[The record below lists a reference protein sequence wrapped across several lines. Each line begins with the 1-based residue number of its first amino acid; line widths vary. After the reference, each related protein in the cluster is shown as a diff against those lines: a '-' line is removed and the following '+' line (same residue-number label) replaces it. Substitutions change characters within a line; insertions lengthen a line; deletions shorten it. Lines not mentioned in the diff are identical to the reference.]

1 PIYICYEL
9 EDWLLS
15 ESFAC
20 VVASRWYAMGRSAA
34 VGLAKAATARSVLYK
49 SAYNNTRC
57 RKITRVVAFKEQDN
71 IKDWRVKQMVDTCHV
86 YYSSFWSR
94 GELAAAD
101 ALLDP
106 QFVYRDLCSVAGW
119 AQRSPTGTLPPTGM
133 VVGPRA
139 FKALVGDVRTQYP
152 DYYIEVGELAV
163 SDTHRIFVTWVS
175 HGTQLEA
182 PTLDSASSNHT
193 APSAGAASAASQKHQ
208 QDHHQHHNP
217 KPTANVAPS
226 YHNSLV
232 HGVDVITFNHDRS
245 RMLEVNVFRQL
256 SSDERRDVERR
267 LAPNPL
273 EIRLA
278 RLHWE

>member
-1 PIYICYEL
+1 KHQIA
-9 EDWLLS
+9 
-15 ESFAC
+15 SFPK
-20 VVASRWYAMGRSAA
+20 ASSVSLVCWWYAMGPSAA
-34 VGLAKAATARSVLYK
+34 LGLPKAATARMFSSK
-49 SAYNNTRC
+49 AAHNPTRC

-86 YYSSFWSR
+86 YYSSLWSR
-94 GELAAAD
+94 GELLAAD
-101 ALLDP
+101 MLLDP
-106 QFVYRDLCSVAGW
+106 QFVYRDLCSVSGW
-119 AQRSPTGTLPPTGM
+119 AQRSLTGNLPTTGM

-152 DYYIEVGELAV
+152 DYYVEVEELAV
-163 SDTHRIFVTWVS
+163 SDTHRIFVSWVS

-182 PTLDSASSNHT
+182 PTLDSASITHM
-193 APSAGAASAASQKHQ
+193 ALSAGAGSAASQKHH
-208 QDHHQHHNP
+208 QDPQHQAYLST
-217 KPTANVAPS
+217 KPTANMAPS

-267 LAPNPL
+267 LAPDPL